1 MSKTI
6 TTTDKANNLLNREW
20 AKKDLAEELGI
31 SRPTLDTRLAND
43 SVWKKLE
50 SKWINKLHDEL
61 K

>member
-6 TTTDKANNLLNREW
+6 TTTDKANQLLNKEW

-50 SKWINKLHDEL
+50 SKWINKLYNES